1 MNLRTPIILL
11 VMVTLCTAASIWS
24 LSAGAIQIP
33 ASEIIN
39 TLFGLEG
46 PKQEY
51 IINRSRLPRTLLALI
66 TGGALALSGAI
77 IQALLRNPLASPKI
91 IGINSG
97 AALAVLLGALIV
109 PDITLRW
116 LPFFAV
122 FGAISVATFI
132 FLLAEFRPIS
142 PARLAL
148 IGIAVG
154 FSCDAGVDYI
164 LVTASSY
171 EFSAPLV
178 WLTGSLWARGWSHL
192 DAVWPALILLSA
204 LCLLLSFRL
213 DLIRL
218 GAAQATGLGMNV
230 RLERLILLGLAT
242 LLAALSVS
250 VVGVMGFVGLMS
262 PHIARKLVGGTH
274 RGLLPVAMLTG
285 MLLVVLADAV
295 GRSVM
300 PPVEISAGILTA
312 LFGAPFFIFI
322 LLSSRSGEKT

>member
-11 VMVTLCTAASIWS
+11 VMITVCTAASIWS

-97 AALAVLLGALIV
+97 AALAVLLGALVV

-116 LPFFAV
+116 LPFFAA
-122 FGAISVATFI
+122 FGAISVAIFI
-132 FLLAEFRPIS
+132 FLLAEFHPIS

-164 LVTASSY
+164 LVTAPSY

-192 DAVWPALILLSA
+192 NAVWPALILLSA

-262 PHIARKLVGGTH
+262 PHIARRLVGGTH

-300 PPVEISAGILTA
+300 PPIEISAGILTA

-322 LLSSRSGEKT
+322 LLSSRSEEKT